1 MTEIKSSTIAAVDHD
16 GKQLTVKFRSGAT
29 YDYPDVPKELHDRM
43 MAAHDAGESI
53 GKFFYEHVK
62 NGGFSFTKRE
72 DEKDGHHE

>member
-16 GKQLTVKFRSGAT
+16 GKQLTVKFKSGAT

-53 GKFFYEHVK
+53 GKFFHEHIK
-62 NGGFSFTKRE
+62 KGGFAYNKRE
-72 DEKDGHHE
+72 DEKND